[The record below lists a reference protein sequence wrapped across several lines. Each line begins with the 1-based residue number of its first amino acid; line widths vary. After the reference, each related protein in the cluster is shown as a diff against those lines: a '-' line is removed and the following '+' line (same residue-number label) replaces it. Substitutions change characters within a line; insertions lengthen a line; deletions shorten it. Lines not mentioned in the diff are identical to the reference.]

1 MRFISKNSL
10 LRRMFVQSQLPP
22 VKAQSLMLKPW
33 LLVENHRLKP
43 PVSPAIKELAFLLKF
58 QYFCLLCSKL
68 LLQLL
73 FLLLPNFRAGSLQL
87 LQKCWT
93 IPSLGQIM
101 GGNDESMDLGVPYFQ
116 SQMRSRNGINSWLA
130 HVLDVTHLWI
140 SWFLDANI
148 GWGTNKQWGFN
159 GNTSRY
165 GPMSSQ
171 LSPATV
177 WLLGGWLTILKNMS
191 QLGKLFSYM
200 KWTKIINKFQTT
212 NQYIYI
218 DRGLNIVLLIT
229 CGTCRKLPFCKQS
242 CQQRRPI
249 AFNFLCSKVGLFL
262 RGTLWQSEVAI
273 NLESLSG
280 KTCAVLHVLS
290 SGKLTVCYAKS
301 PSLIGK
307 LTN

>member
-22 VKAQSLMLKPW
+22 VKTQSLMLKPW

-93 IPSLGQIM
+93 IPSVGQIM

-140 SWFLDANI
+140 SWFLDAKI
-148 GWGTNKQWGFN
+148 GWGTNKQWRFN

-165 GPMSSQ
+165 SPMSSQ
-171 LSPATV
+171 LSPAT
-177 WLLGGWLTILKNMS
+177 LLGGWLTILKNMS
-191 QLGKLFSYM
+191 QLGKLFPYM
-200 KWTKIINKFQTT
+200 KWKKKKKVPNHQPV
-212 NQYIYI
+212 YLY
-218 DRGLNIVLLIT
+218 
-229 CGTCRKLPFCKQS
+229 
-242 CQQRRPI
+242 RPGVEHCL
-249 AFNFLCSKVGLFL
+249 AH
-262 RGTLWQSEVAI
+262 
-273 NLESLSG
+273 
-280 KTCAVLHVLS
+280 HVW
-290 SGKLTVCYAKS
+290 
-301 PSLIGK
+301 
-307 LTN
+307 NM